1 MTRFVAANRI
11 YLNNKKNITM
21 FSSLKKSK
29 LIAGVLISAALS
41 FSFPANATVVE
52 VRTNVGNFQINL
64 FDQETPETV
73 ENFLSY
79 VNSGSYANAVFHR
92 SVPGFVLQGGG
103 FAYNNTFPPNAIAA
117 GSPVVNEPV
126 LSNVRGTIAMAK
138 VGGNPNSATNQWF
151 VNAANN
157 AGNLDNQ
164 NGGFTVFGQVLGD
177 GMDVVDEIL
186 ALNRFNYGG
195 AFDTIPLKDF
205 TAEQASSGAEP
216 TGDNL
221 IVISDIVVIDAT
233 VVTNPN
239 LNPVRNTSVDAGGD
253 DGDSDSGGALGWLL
267 VSVLSLFAIRKRVII
282 R

>member
-1 MTRFVAANRI
+1 
-11 YLNNKKNITM
+11 M

-29 LIAGVLISAALS
+29 IIAGALLGAALS
-41 FSFPANATVVE
+41 LSTVANATVVE

-103 FAYNNTFPPNAIAA
+103 FAYNNTFPPNSIAA

-151 VNAANN
+151 VNAVNN

-186 ALNRFNYGG
+186 ALNRFNYGSP
-195 AFDTIPLKDF
+195 FDTLPLKDF

-221 IVISDIVVIDAT
+221 IVISDIVIIDST

-239 LNPVRNTSVDAGGD
+239 LNPVRNTTVDAGGD
-253 DGDSDSGGALGWLL
+253 DGDSDSGGSVGWLL
-267 VSVLSLFAIRKRVII
+267 VSLLSLFAIRKRMIA